1 MRIGCQLAPL
11 VVMRLRLT
19 ILRTELKLFG
29 LFVVELFLLNPLA
42 LVLILEFPLFF
53 MLLWVLE
60 GGIYFTPI
68 GIYMLLLLAA
78 VIIRKR
84 QIGPDRPVGDL
95 PLQKP
100 LNTDPLLRDFVERV
114 ASRFRKSAPRHSFI
128 SLSPNPWHRFG
139 VDLRTSRRLGRGLPL
154 PITYLE
160 ILSIPELEAYI
171 ARVLVSHRG
180 PFWLFIAVEWAIERL
195 GAEQY
200 QAQFRNATHRI
211 IRARG
216 RALQRYVDA
225 VNGWRFLVDL
235 DADLRVAQ
243 VVGADAVISLAY
255 KTELA
260 NFLAAPFISEVV
272 EPALDKQAL
281 LPIAESYAAY
291 ASAVDPHWRDAVSG
305 SLKDLDRSSGSGSS
319 PIIARLALLSNL
331 SRSITVQDPRPATS
345 AFNDYP
351 QLEIQVAAN
360 EFGTQR
366 VETAIRVD
374 STNWARLAVIPQLRD
389 EVERNSNILYSKT
402 RFDIPEL
409 LRNKSE
415 LAANYRTSPK
425 FLLAQIQKQERIP
438 YLLGAFLTLNLVDE
452 QWAVSYQMADGI
464 QLRSGSRQI
473 RPFTLV
479 EQLDAKVITDA
490 EFINA
495 VK

>member
-1 MRIGCQLAPL
+1 
-11 VVMRLRLT
+11 MRLRLT

-260 NFLAAPFISEVV
+260 NFLAAPFISEVSNRPWTSRLCCRLRNPMQLMLPPSIRTGGMQSV
-272 EPALDKQAL
+272 VRSKTWTGPRAADRVPSSRAL
-281 LPIAESYAAY
+281 LFYRIFRGASRYRIRGPQPAPLTTIHNLRYKSPRTNSERSASKRPSGWTVPIGR
-291 ASAVDPHWRDAVSG
+291 ASQSFHS
-305 SLKDLDRSSGSGSS
+305 SETRSNGTAISFTRRLGLIYPSCFATKVSS
-319 PIIARLALLSNL
+319 PQ
-331 SRSITVQDPRPATS
+331 IT
-345 AFNDYP
+345 
-351 QLEIQVAAN
+351 
-360 EFGTQR
+360 
-366 VETAIRVD
+366 
-374 STNWARLAVIPQLRD
+374 
-389 EVERNSNILYSKT
+389 
-402 RFDIPEL
+402 
-409 LRNKSE
+409 E
-415 LAANYRTSPK
+415 LAPSSSSLRFKNRSESPISSV
-425 FLLAQIQKQERIP
+425 L
-438 YLLGAFLTLNLVDE
+438 
-452 QWAVSYQMADGI
+452 S
-464 QLRSGSRQI
+464 
-473 RPFTLV
+473 
-479 EQLDAKVITDA
+479 
-490 EFINA
+490 
-495 VK
+495 